1 MSKRK
6 KHTFTLSE
14 AAKKKLVLNLPYC
27 MIGLYATKLGQ
38 AWRMAEGTNLS
49 EKLLHLGDGFA
60 SAFASSLPSF
70 HPADLLVGLLAGLL
84 LRLAVYLKSKDAK
97 KFRKGRE
104 YGSARWGTR
113 KDIEP
118 FIDPVFKNNILLTQ
132 TERLTMNSRPKD
144 PRTARNKNVLVIGG
158 SGSGKTRYLLKPNL
172 MQCHFSY
179 VITDPKGS
187 LLIECGH
194 LLEKKK
200 YQIRFFNTI
209 NFKKSLHYNP
219 FHYIHSEKDILKLA
233 NILITNTD
241 GGQKSGDPF
250 WRNAEMLLYC
260 ALMGYIFYEAPP
272 HEQNFNTLVAMIN
285 AMEVREDDDNFK
297 NPVDLLFDALE
308 EKDPDHFA
316 VRQYHKYKLAA
327 GVANLSNYFTPEYTN
342 AWPAMFI
349 QSALV
354 YAYYLLP
361 FSMIV
366 VCVMI
371 AGRETG
377 NNGILKMLAL
387 PVSRCALSIA
397 KFCVLTFYLFM
408 EMVVFLVVFV
418 IAGLIATQTMEVT
431 ETLPILYL
439 LKWCL
444 GLFLTMLPCIAAMWA
459 ITVLFE
465 KPLLSVGLNLL
476 LVIPGVLVANTPLW
490 IAYPYCYSG
499 YLVSCSLH
507 DFTAETSDA
516 AFSVFPFL
524 PCAIV
529 VFGLFFALAVT
540 QFGKKEIR

>member
-1 MSKRK
+1 MPYYD
-6 KHTFTLSE
+6 SE
-14 AAKKKLVLNLPYC
+14 A
-27 MIGLYATKLGQ
+27 IE
-38 AWRMAEGTNLS
+38 R
-49 EKLLHLGDGFA
+49 
-60 SAFASSLPSF
+60 
-70 HPADLLVGLLAGLL
+70 
-84 LRLAVYLKSKDAK
+84 
-97 KFRKGRE
+97 
-104 YGSARWGTR
+104 AR
-113 KDIEP
+113 
-118 FIDPVFKNNILLTQ
+118 Q
-132 TERLTMNSRPKD
+132 
-144 PRTARNKNVLVIGG
+144 
-158 SGSGKTRYLLKPNL
+158 
-172 MQCHFSY
+172 
-179 VITDPKGS
+179 
-187 LLIECGH
+187 
-194 LLEKKK
+194 
-200 YQIRFFNTI
+200 
-209 NFKKSLHYNP
+209 
-219 FHYIHSEKDILKLA
+219 
-233 NILITNTD
+233 
-241 GGQKSGDPF
+241 
-250 WRNAEMLLYC
+250 
-260 ALMGYIFYEAPP
+260 
-272 HEQNFNTLVAMIN
+272 
-285 AMEVREDDDNFK
+285 
-297 NPVDLLFDALE
+297 VDLLTYLQTCEPQELVHVSGNVYCTKTHDSLRISNGKWCWFSRGIGGYSALDYLIKVNGYSFMDAMETITGKTAIRPPSFVPAPKE
-308 EKDPDHFA
+308 EKPKHLLLPQAAPDNQAMVDYLKKRGIAPEVIDYCVQTGRLYESRNKGH
-316 VRQYHKYKLAA
+316 
-327 GVANLSNYFTPEYTN
+327 SNVVFVGFDKEGKARFGCLRGIGEGRFHGDLCGSDKHYSFTPEYTN

-418 IAGLIATQTMEVT
+418 IAGLIATQTMGVT

-516 AFSVFPFL
+516 AFSMFPFL

-540 QFGKKEIR
+540 QFGKKEMR